1 MRCKDATF
9 PLLSCFIRVG
19 HFVTPWTVALQAAL
33 SMGLSRQEYCPLLLQ
48 EILPS
53 QGSNSCLLRLLQWQA
68 DSFYHCANWGAQGFP
83 YLLPFPPIIPLFY
96 PFSLNST
103 SEIKASQ
110 IWNHLVWTSRL
121 NRHRFEIIRVRLVL
135 TQHLPKLQLVT
146 SHPGDSFHRHTMLV

>member
-1 MRCKDATF
+1 M
-9 PLLSCFIRVG
+9 LNHVG
-19 HFVTPWTVALQAAL
+19 FFVTLWTVACQAPL
-33 SMGLSRQEYCPLLLQ
+33 SMEFSRQEYLCGLHLLLQ
-48 EILPS
+48 GIFPT

-68 DSFYHCANWGAQGFP
+68 DSFYHCATWGAQGFP

-96 PFSLNST
+96 LFSLNST

-146 SHPGDSFHRHTMLV
+146 SHPGDSSHRHTMSV

>member
-1 MRCKDATF
+1 MCVCVSCSV
-9 PLLSCFIRVG
+9 LSISLSSHGLQPTRLFCPWNCPGKNTCVG
-19 HFVTPWTVALQAAL
+19 CHW
-33 SMGLSRQEYCPLLLQ
+33 LLQ
-48 EILPS
+48 GIVPT